1 MKLVTKTLAAAS
13 LAAMSFAAVPAAA
26 QVEGRL
32 ATVNAPLAII
42 NSEALQ
48 NAYSQVN
55 TTYKTQIDRM
65 QALQTESQT
74 LLQQLDSNSDGQLD
88 EAEQTAAQNSSQA
101 TRLQAIEQEMGQLT
115 NQVDAARVYAIEQI
129 MAQYN
134 PALQDV
140 VNSQN
145 IKMVVTPDSVIYAPT
160 EANITPQVTTALNG
174 KITTAG
180 IVPPQGW
187 QPRRNSVAMYQQ
199 ISQAINTLA
208 ALQAQQQAAQQQQQG
223 NTQAPA
229 GR

>member
-42 NSEALQ
+42 NSEALK